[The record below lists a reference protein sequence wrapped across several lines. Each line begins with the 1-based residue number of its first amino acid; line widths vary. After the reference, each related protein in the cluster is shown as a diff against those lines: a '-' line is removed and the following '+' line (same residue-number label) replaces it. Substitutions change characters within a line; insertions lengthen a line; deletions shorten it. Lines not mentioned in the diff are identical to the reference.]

1 MQTKTIRLAERLL
14 PTVLQAKLDPV
25 LQKADEILSGN
36 GENAVSQRMAMMV
49 FIIRVA
55 SAAIAFFSQVLLARW
70 MGTFEYGIFV
80 AVWAG
85 VIIAS
90 TLTGL
95 GLPSAVVRFVAEY
108 REQEKPG
115 RVWGIVH
122 GGMWLSFATTTS
134 LSVIATGLLYFF
146 PDQITNYFVMPIF
159 LGILCLPAF
168 SIEGVNDAVGRPF
181 NWMKIAFLPTFIIR
195 PLAILGLI
203 GAAILAGF
211 EATAVTAMWS
221 AVIATYSTTVFQFL
235 ALMTKLK
242 KTVEPAK
249 PEYQFKYWLAVALPI
264 FLVESF
270 YVLVTQVDVLF
281 VSWLTTP
288 EDTAV
293 YFAATKI
300 LALVHFVY
308 FAVRAAV
315 SHRFAAYNA
324 SGKID
329 EYRAFV
335 QKTVQWTFWPSLVL
349 GAVMML
355 LGKFVLGMFGPEFVS
370 GQTVLGVL
378 LVGIVMRASVGP
390 AEALLVMSGKQ
401 NACAFIYG
409 GALVVNVVLN
419 ISMIPI
425 YGMMGAAIATALALC
440 FESVA
445 LHAMVKRQLGIHA
458 FIIPARKLEAAANG
472 AGDDAD

>member
-1 MQTKTIRLAERLL
+1 MIPAPFKE
-14 PTVLQAKLDPV
+14 KLDP
-25 LQKADEILSGN
+25 LLGKADEIVAGGS
-36 GENAVSQRMAMMV
+36 ENAVAQRMALMV

-108 REQEKPG
+108 REQN
-115 RVWGIVH
+115 RHSLVWGMIH
-122 GGMWLSFATTTS
+122 GGMWLSFATATS
-134 LSVIATGLLYFF
+134 LSVIAAGLLYFL
-146 PDQITNYFVMPIF
+146 PGVVTNYFVMPIF

-168 SIEGVNDAVGRPF
+168 SIEGINDSAGRPF

-195 PLAILGLI
+195 PLAILGLM
-203 GAAILAGF
+203 GAALLAGY

-221 AVIATYSTTVFQFL
+221 AVIATYATTVFQYL
-235 ALMTKLK
+235 ALQSKLK
-242 KTVEPAK
+242 RTLK
-249 PEYQFKYWLAVALPI
+249 PEPPEYRIGFWLSVALPI

-281 VSWLTTP
+281 VSWLTNT
-288 EDTAV
+288 EDTAI

-308 FAVRAAV
+308 FAVRASVA
-315 SHRFAAYNA
+315 HRFAAYNA
-324 SGKID
+324 SGKLD
-329 EYRAFV
+329 EYREFV
-335 QKTVQWTFWPSLVL
+335 QKTVAWTFWPSLALGLVMMVL
-349 GAVMML
+349 G
-355 LGKFVLGMFGPEFVS
+355 KYVLAMFGPEFVA
-370 GQTVLGVL
+370 GQAVLGVL
-378 LVGIVMRASVGP
+378 LVGIIMRASIGP

-401 NACAFIYG
+401 NACAFVYG
-409 GALVVNVVLN
+409 GALIVNVILN
-419 ISMIPI
+419 LSLIPI

-440 FESVA
+440 FESLA
-445 LHAMVKRQLGIHA
+445 LYAIVKRKLQIHA
-458 FIIPARKLEAAANG
+458 FIIPSRKPGLTNPGAENG
-472 AGDDAD
+472 TA